1 MWIAEERDLS
11 KLFEAPEQ
19 GNPAGSRSELCAET
33 GRLCYPLTYTIFK
46 LGKAAISVCHFL
58 KLGKTVSHYQ
68 SLYTAAVVCSS
79 NFPIF
84 VFSSACCVFQE
95 NMELACFPKTSG
107 FEMDH
112 LWPFSIPGTSNRCGI
127 RSQQW
132 ETYDYYYHYYYS
144 IYIYIW
150 LGGPEHVLRFH
161 ILGMSSTQLTFIFF
175 RGVWLNHQPAVYI
188 YIYSYIHILMR
199 IARTISRFKSPL
211 GWAER
216 SFFHWLVDVA
226 SGKCLNNHGKSPFY
240 NG

>member
-1 MWIAEERDLS
+1 MVISIWIAENRDLS
-11 KLFEAPEQ
+11 WCVQAPEQ

-95 NMELACFPKTSG
+95 NLELACFPKTSG

-144 IYIYIW
+144 NYIYIW
-150 LGGPEHVLRFH
+150 LVVRNMFYFSIYWEC
-161 ILGMSSTQLTFIFF
+161 
-175 RGVWLNHQPAVYI
+175 HQPNWLSYFSEGCGSTTNQLYI
-188 YIYSYIHILMR
+188 YIYLQLY
-199 IARTISRFKSPL
+199 TY
-211 GWAER
+211 
-216 SFFHWLVDVA
+216 VDED
-226 SGKCLNNHGKSPFY
+226 SQNNI
-240 NG
+240 